1 MSSATT
7 LSETTLSLSVEAI
20 KESVYAISAMRSYLS
35 DTDRELPPMLTR
47 DHSAALTPVVRDAA
61 VYVAMRLPDLGMDI
75 VAADDE
81 LVTITAMLP
90 ASAVVPVRHALESAV
105 QMRVISCCFMSCRES
120 LAARYGAD
128 CESLI
133 TALREKAGAN
143 TALPR
148 LRPVRY

>member
-1 MSSATT
+1 MSSATA
-7 LSETTLSLSVEAI
+7 LSETTLSISVEAI

-35 DTDRELPPMLTR
+35 DTDRELPPILTR

-75 VAADDE
+75 VAADDD
-81 LVTITAMLP
+81 LVTITALLP
-90 ASAVVPVRHALESAV
+90 ASAAATVRQALETAV

-120 LAARYGAD
+120 LAARYAAD

-133 TALREKAGAN
+133 NALREKAGAN
-143 TALPR
+143 TVVPR
-148 LRPVRY
+148 LRPVSY